1 MTFSCPCSRG
11 QYETYLAQLD
21 EAEQDDI
28 LAHGPFPLEL
38 VCLNC
43 NTHYHFSEDAL
54 KTLFE
59 RGE

>member
-1 MTFSCPCSRG
+1 SRG